1 MKKTITSIITILT
14 VCSTMFAYSYHPVF
28 DLDHE
33 TINEIKLIEDLVNQ
47 NGAFLSKIIIK
58 SNF

>member
-1 MKKTITSIITILT
+1 
-14 VCSTMFAYSYHPVF
+14 MFAYSYHPVF

-58 SNF
+58 PNF